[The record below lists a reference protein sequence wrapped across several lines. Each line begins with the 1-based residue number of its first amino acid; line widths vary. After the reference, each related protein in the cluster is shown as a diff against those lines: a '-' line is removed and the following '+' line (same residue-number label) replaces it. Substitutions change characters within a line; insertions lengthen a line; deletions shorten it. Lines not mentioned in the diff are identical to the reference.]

1 MSKTIVGRNPD
12 GSYRY
17 STGTGLDRT
26 FDELADAIDANA
38 DAGVIDSHLDRAKSE
53 YERRREAC
61 LSYSPN
67 PSLPERI
74 SLSMIRSNA
83 RGGFRPTP
91 LGCMTSL
98 VCIGVG
104 ALFGRIGTIVAL
116 AIVAIMGLSFES
128 SRNARRNR
136 VRRQLES
143 TNCRKCGYELAN
155 LPSVVSIEKASVD
168 FGPKACP
175 ECGEAW
181 PRVPPLLGP

>member
-1 MSKTIVGRNPD
+1 MIVGRNPD

-26 FDELADAIDANA
+26 FDELADAIEANA
-38 DAGVIDSHLDRAKSE
+38 DAVVINSHLERAKSE
-53 YERRREAC
+53 YARRQEAC

-67 PSLPERI
+67 PGLSERI
-74 SLSMIRSNA
+74 SLSMIRSSVY
-83 RGGFRPTP
+83 GGFRPTP
-91 LGCMTSL
+91 LGCVTTFI
-98 VCIGVG
+98 CIGIG
-104 ALFGRIGTIVAL
+104 AFFGRIGVF
-116 AIVAIMGLSFES
+116 VAIAFIAVVGLSFES

-155 LPSVVSIEKASVD
+155 LPSVVSKETEGVD
-168 FGPKACP
+168 FGPRVCP